1 VDYRAHYAARI
12 LFRSMSSL
20 KAFFATLLVSLLL
33 VSVAAQSASV
43 SLVKKVSV
51 LSQTPLQIQI
61 ETSRPASPQVQMVAN
76 PERLVID
83 IPDSIPGPGLRGLG
97 VNQGDVRGIRV
108 SLYSAKPPITR
119 VVVDLNAPE
128 WYHVTPNNFGLV
140 VSLGSSGESA
150 GSAQPVIGWVSAK
163 VKNVHAPP
171 VVLRRAVATTSS
183 APVTGVTVEFGNGLL
198 AIHARNATL
207 SEVLFQ
213 IQKGTGAEIAIPSG
227 TEQDRVSADFG
238 PGTPSEVMAQLLNGS
253 GLNFVVV
260 GSPSNPNQLRSVLLS
275 RKTGGADPPSA
286 FEVSDNPPPPTA
298 PVIDPRNLEDSEPT
312 SESGPQQPVAPTGPP
327 PPEPN

>member
-1 VDYRAHYAARI
+1 MF
-12 LFRSMSSL
+12 LL
-20 KAFFATLLVSLLL
+20 KTLCAIPLVSVLAA
-33 VSVAAQSASV
+33 SVAAQGGSV
-43 SLVKKVSV
+43 GAVKKVSL

-61 ETSRPASPQVQMVAN
+61 QTSGPASPQVQMVSN

-83 IPDSIPGPGLRGLG
+83 IPNSVPGLGLHG
-97 VNQGDVRGIRV
+97 LVVNQGDVRGVRV

-128 WYHVTPNNFGLV
+128 WYHVTPNQFGLI
-140 VSLGSSGESA
+140 VSLGSDSESA
-150 GSAQPVIGWVSAK
+150 GTAQPAIGWVSAK
-163 VKNVHAPP
+163 VRNVRAAPL
-171 VVLRRAVATTSS
+171 VSRKAVGTTS
-183 APVTGVTVEFGNGLL
+183 APVNGVTVQFGNGLL

-213 IQKGTGAEIAIPSG
+213 IQKGTGAEIAIPAG

-260 GSPSNPNQLRSVLLS
+260 GSPSDPNQLRSVLLT
-275 RKTGGADPPSA
+275 RKTGGADPPAA
-286 FEVSDNPPPPTA
+286 FEVSDNPPAQTA
-298 PVIDPRNLEDSEPT
+298 PVIDPQNLENTGPT
-312 SESGPQQPVAPTGPP
+312 SESGPPEPVAPTGPP
-327 PPEPN
+327 PAQVPN